1 MRIQRPL
8 LWVAGT
14 AVTVFAVAAL
24 ASVVTTRDTTTPS
37 TAAPSA
43 DATPSGGQAPYM
55 AAGSTPSP
63 AGAVADAG
71 ALVRYA
77 VIPEESEARYR
88 VGETF
93 LRFDRPNVA
102 VGVTRAI
109 SGEILLAPGRP
120 AASRLGTFTVDIS
133 KLQSDE
139 PRRDQAIRERWLQ
152 SARFPIARFE
162 ATSIEVGEAA
172 GDGSDGTPVTLHGHL
187 TVRDVTR
194 PITFAGTFRLEG
206 DILRASAR
214 TTVRMTDFGFEP
226 PSIAG
231 LLRADDEVQIE
242 VDLVA
247 RPSAQP

>member
-1 MRIQRPL
+1 MRIRRRL
-8 LWVAGT
+8 LWVAGA
-14 AVTVFAVAAL
+14 AVVVAAVAAL
-24 ASVVTTRDTTTPS
+24 ASVVTPRDAAVPSPAIPPADSTPS
-37 TAAPSA
+37 S
-43 DATPSGGQAPYM
+43 GQAPFV
-55 AAGSTPSP
+55 AAGSAPSP

-71 ALVRYA
+71 ALVRYT
-77 VIPEESEARYR
+77 VIAEESEARYR

-93 LRFDRPNVA
+93 LRMDRPNVA

-109 SGEILLAPGRP
+109 SGEILVDPARP

-133 KLQSDE
+133 RLQSDE

-152 SARFPIARFE
+152 SARFPTARFE
-162 ATSIEVGEAA
+162 ATAIEVDEAT
-172 GDGSDGTPVTLHGHL
+172 GDGSDGIPVTLHGRL
-187 TVRDVTR
+187 TIRDVTR
-194 PITFAGTFRLEG
+194 PVTFQGQFWLEG
-206 DILRASAR
+206 DTLRASAR

-231 LLRADDEVQIE
+231 LLRANDEVQIE

>member
-1 MRIQRPL
+1 MRVQRPL
-8 LWVAGT
+8 LWIAGT
-14 AVTVFAVAAL
+14 AVMVVAVAAL
-24 ASVVTTRDTTTPS
+24 ASMVTTRDATTPPPGAPLTDS
-37 TAAPSA
+37 TS
-43 DATPSGGQAPYM
+43 SGGQAPLV
-55 AAGSTPSP
+55 AAGSTPAP
-63 AGAVADAG
+63 AGAATDAG
-71 ALVRYA
+71 ALVRYVVVA
-77 VIPEESEARYR
+77 EESEARYR

-93 LRFDRPNVA
+93 LRFERPNVA
-102 VGVTRAI
+102 VGATRAI
-109 SGEILLAPGRP
+109 SGEILLAPGQP

-133 KLQSDE
+133 QLRSDE

-172 GDGSDGTPVTLHGHL
+172 GDGGDGTPVTLHGHL

-194 PITFAGTFRLEG
+194 PVTFEGTFRLEG